1 MTEPNRGEPDEPQ
14 LPRFE
19 RNDYDNS
26 VTFFLEHPEL
36 NEPSEKEVRVSLRGT
51 HETRTSV
58 TMWLGEDGS
67 TLTAPIV
74 GNILT
79 ETFRENL
86 VKSAGAKWRDDYN
99 RETDAGQL
107 RRLRLREDLDN
118 IARAFEHGVDESG
131 ESVRDLVFRGRGP
144 SVSERVL
151 HYASEHADYFHDA
164 DGDGYATVR
173 QDLHRETWPLR
184 SRGFRRWLRYRYY
197 SEEKARLGG
206 IKEPAPLKDA
216 LLSDVL
222 NQLEAKANFEG
233 LRVPVSM
240 RIAEAGGSGGS
251 HSTEPA
257 DGSAS
262 DEDGSASDAK
272 IYVDL
277 CDRKWRVVEVT
288 PDGWR
293 VLDEHGIK
301 FIRAKGMQPLPVP
314 QRTGNPEAALG
325 ILRDMLN
332 LAGEEGERSWS
343 LILAWLLQAFRGRGP
358 YPVLVLLGER
368 GSAKTTAARILR
380 SLVDPSTVPLRSVPR
395 SPHEVYIDAVSSW
408 VVAIDNISTLPPWLS
423 DTLCQLSTGG
433 GFTTRTLFT
442 DRDQELF
449 SAMRP
454 VIVNGI
460 SDVATRDDLVQR
472 ALIVRLPS
480 IPKGH
485 YRPEREIYAEL
496 RAARPQIL
504 GALLNAASVG
514 LLEAPQ
520 TEVKAPPRMADFA
533 RWATATEAVLGGE
546 PGSFM
551 EAYGYSDREG
561 THQALEASALSTP
574 LWSLANE
581 FAKHGGWVGTA
592 KEMLKRL
599 GDDVDDDVR
608 RSREWPQAPNALSR
622 QLKRLGPLF
631 REVGIRIEELP
642 RESGTGAKKW
652 LVVVADD
659 DAS

>member
-1 MTEPNRGEPDEPQ
+1 LTDG
-14 LPRFE
+14 LPRYE
-19 RNDYDNS
+19 RNDNDDS
-26 VTFFLEHPEL
+26 VIFFLR
-36 NEPSEKEVRVSLRGT
+36 NDVRVSLRGDR
-51 HETRTSV
+51 ETRASV
-58 TMWLGEDGS
+58 TMWRGDDPS
-67 TLTAPIV
+67 TLTAPDV
-74 GNILT
+74 GNILSANFRERLTRTAVSKFGADYDT
-79 ETFRENL
+79 ETE
-86 VKSAGAKWRDDYN
+86 AGSERARD
-99 RETDAGQL
+99 L
-107 RRLRLREDLDN
+107 EDDLGK
-118 IARAFEHGVDESG
+118 IAAAFERGQDEETGTNIRDVVFSG
-131 ESVRDLVFRGRGP
+131 KGP
-144 SVSERVL
+144 SVSERL
-151 HYASEHADYFHDA
+151 LQYASVAEYFHDSDEEA
-164 DGDGYATVR
+164 YATVP
-173 QDLHRETWPLR
+173 QDLHSETWSLK
-184 SRGFRRWLRYRYY
+184 SRGYRRWLRYQFYR
-197 SEEKARLGG
+197 EEKLRLGG
-206 IKEPAPLKDA
+206 IKEPFPLKDT
-216 LLSDVL
+216 LITDCLR
-222 NQLEAKANFEG
+222 QLEAKAQFEG
-233 LRVPVSM
+233 VRRDVNLRV
-240 RIAEAGGSGGS
+240 AE
-251 HSTEPA
+251 
-257 DGSAS
+257 
-262 DEDGSASDAK
+262 EDATSL
-272 IYVDL
+272 YLDL
-277 CDRKWRVVEVT
+277 CDRKWRVAKVSASGWEVLEDHT
-288 PDGWR
+288 
-293 VLDEHGIK
+293 VK
-301 FIRAKGMQPLPVP
+301 FIRAKGMAPLPP
-314 QRTGNPEAALG
+314 PEPSSGRTGAAQALEP
-325 ILRDMLN
+325 LRRLLN
-332 LAGEEGERSWS
+332 LSGEEGKRSWS
-343 LILAWLLQAFRGRGP
+343 LILAWLMQALRGRGP
-358 YPVLVLLGER
+358 YPILVLLGER
-368 GSAKTTAARILR
+368 GSAKSTAARILR
-380 SLVDPSTVPLRSVPR
+380 SLIDPSTVPLRSMPR

-408 VVAIDNISTLPPWLS
+408 VIAIDNISSLPVWLS

-504 GALLNAASVG
+504 GALLDAASVG

-599 GDDVDDDVR
+599 GEDVDDDVR

-652 LVVVADD
+652 LVVVAGD

>member
-1 MTEPNRGEPDEPQ
+1 M
-14 LPRFE
+14 PRFE
-19 RNDYDNS
+19 RDAEGTG
-26 VTFFLEHPEL
+26 VIFFLED
-36 NEPSEKEVRVSLRGT
+36 EVCVSLRGNT
-51 HETRTSV
+51 ETRAAAQLWRADDPN
-58 TMWLGEDGS
+58 TM
-67 TLTAPIV
+67 TPPAT
-74 GNILT
+74 GNILS
-79 ETFRENL
+79 ETFRARL
-86 VKSAGAKWRDDYN
+86 VELAAEKFGEGYDL
-99 RETDAGQL
+99 Q
-107 RRLRLREDLDN
+107 RLRAGIDQ
-118 IARAFEHGVDESG
+118 IAIAFERGTDQETG
-131 ESVRDLVFRGRGP
+131 QAVREFLNVRGP
-144 SVSERVL
+144 SRSILLLR
-151 HYASEHADYFHDA
+151 YAQLAEYFHDPDEEA
-164 DGDGYATVR
+164 YATVP
-173 QDLHRETWPLR
+173 QDLRKETWSLR
-184 SRGFRRWLRYRYY
+184 SRGFKRWLRYTFYIQ
-197 SEEKARLGG
+197 EKQRLGG
-206 IKEPAPLKDA
+206 AFEPAPLRA
-216 LLSDVL
+216 SMITDVVK
-222 NQLEAKANFEG
+222 QLEAKAQFEG
-233 LRVPVSM
+233 VRRTAHLRSAEADGKIFIDLCNRKWEVVEISAEGWQIRSADEVPV
-240 RIAEAGGSGGS
+240 R
-251 HSTEPA
+251 
-257 DGSAS
+257 
-262 DEDGSASDAK
+262 
-272 IYVDL
+272 
-277 CDRKWRVVEVT
+277 
-288 PDGWR
+288 
-293 VLDEHGIK
+293 
-301 FIRAKGMQPLPVP
+301 FIRSKGMAPLP
-314 QRTGNPEAALG
+314 TPEAEPGFGSVEPLKE
-325 ILRDMLN
+325 LLN
-332 LAGEEGERSWS
+332 LKGEEGERSFR
-343 LILAWLLQAFRGRGP
+343 LILAWLLQALRARGP

-368 GSAKTTAARILR
+368 GSAKSTAARILR
-380 SLVDPSTVPLRSVPR
+380 SLIDPSTVPLRTQPR
-395 SPHEVYIDAVSSW
+395 KPHDLYIDATSSW
-408 VVAIDNISTLPPWLS
+408 VLSLDNISSLPVWLS

-460 SDVATRDDLVQR
+460 SDVATPDDLVQR

-504 GALLNAASVG
+504 GALLDAASVG

-599 GDDVDDDVR
+599 GEDVDDDVR

-652 LVVVADD
+652 LVVADGE
-659 DAS
+659 AREPAEE